1 MEIFGNFLL
10 KRETFPNKMAK
21 WVKKEMLKWS
31 KNLSKETKII
41 TSRKV
46 DIFLIQNFLL
56 DETLTCKNKQ
66 HDRNP

>member
-21 WVKKEMLKWS
+21 WVKKEKLKWS

-41 TSRKV
+41 TGRKV